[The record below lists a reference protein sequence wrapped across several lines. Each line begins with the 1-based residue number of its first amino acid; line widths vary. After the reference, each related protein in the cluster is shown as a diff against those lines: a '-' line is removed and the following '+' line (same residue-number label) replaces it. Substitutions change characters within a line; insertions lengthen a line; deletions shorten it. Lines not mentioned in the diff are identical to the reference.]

1 MSCKPYPP
9 ILVQDDDGFVMESKK
24 KVVEEQTNKSH
35 EENVKIVNWEDYQH
49 EVARLSS
56 LSAAVNEANY
66 NKCLLQEKVNE
77 HLQSEAESLSWS
89 NQLDEMREKLEARKL
104 VMGNTSMNLK
114 VVQEKAKK
122 QEDQLN
128 SEIRSLLMAGTSL
141 SVASRSLQEENNSLA
156 GERGYGHLK
165 NVQKLLRMR
174 QQFMVLQISLLYP
187 VKVAT
192 GHTFEQELDSYS
204 NNSKSGNPSGVKA
217 VDASGSL
224 TISGLHLTV
233 LPFKKM
239 SFFTDKKEVQSSA
252 TALGYVAH
260 AVSLIAFYLEIP
272 LRYPLRLG
280 GSRTYICDY
289 APSVEPTSSDFTSIS
304 LPSLSSKPMEFPL
317 FLEGQDTTRSAY
329 AVFLLNKDL
338 EQLLNFIG
346 VESLGPRHVLANLK
360 ELLNKILSPDYI
372 NL

>member
-1 MSCKPYPP
+1 
-9 ILVQDDDGFVMESKK
+9 MESKK
-24 KVVEEQTNKSH
+24 KVVEEQQSH
-35 EENVKIVNWEDYQH
+35 EKVVNWEDYQH

-56 LSAAVNEANY
+56 LSSAVNEANY
-66 NKCLLQEKVNE
+66 NKSLMQEKLNDY
-77 HLQSEAESLSWS
+77 LQFEAESLSWS

-128 SEIRSLLMAGTSL
+128 SQIRSLLMAGTSL

-174 QQFMVLQISLLYP
+174 QQFLVFQISLLYP

-192 GHTFEQELDSYS
+192 GHTFDQELDSYS
-204 NNSKSGNPSGVKA
+204 NNSKSGNPSGVKPL
-217 VDASGSL
+217 DASGSL

-260 AVSLIAFYLEIP
+260 EVLVHIYV
-272 LRYPLRLG
+272 
-280 GSRTYICDY
+280 Y
-289 APSVEPTSSDFTSIS
+289 APSVEPTSSDLTSIS

-329 AVFLLNKDL
+329 AAFLLNKVCMSTL
-338 EQLLNFIG
+338 EHKHKGDIFDPFTY
-346 VESLGPRHVLANLK
+346 EWARHNKVNKNRLK
-360 ELLNKILSPDYI
+360 GKRQKGTIAI
-372 NL
+372 

>member
-1 MSCKPYPP
+1 
-9 ILVQDDDGFVMESKK
+9 MESKK
-24 KVVEEQTNKSH
+24 KAVEEQNRNH
-35 EENVKIVNWEDYQH
+35 EEKVKIVNWEDFQH
-49 EVARLSS
+49 ELARLSS
-56 LSAAVNEANY
+56 LSSALNEANH
-66 NKCLLQEKVNE
+66 KKSLIQEKLNSN
-77 HLQSEAESLSWS
+77 LQLEAESLNWS
-89 NQLDEMREKLEARKL
+89 NELDEMREKLEARKL
-104 VMGNTSMNLK
+104 VMANMSMNLK
-114 VVQEKAKK
+114 VVQEKTKK

-156 GERGYGHLK
+156 GERGYVHLK
-165 NVQKLLRMR
+165 NVQKLLRVR
-174 QQFMVLQISLLYP
+174 QQFMVFQISLLYP
-187 VKVAT
+187 VKFVT
-192 GHTFEQELDSYS
+192 GHTFEQELESLS
-204 NNSKSGNPSGVKA
+204 SSSKSGNSSGLKSL
-217 VDASGSL
+217 DAGSL

-260 AVSLIAFYLEIP
+260 AVSLIAFYLEVP

-304 LPSLSSKPMEFPL
+304 FPSSSSKPMEFPL

-360 ELLNKILSPDYI
+360 ELLNTILSPEYI